1 MNSNMNSRKM
11 CILGRKYMKIDF
23 QEPINNSPP
32 NILMYFHILFDP
44 VA

>member
-1 MNSNMNSRKM
+1 MNSRKM
-11 CILGRKYMKIDF
+11 CILGRKYQMKIDF

-44 VA
+44 VE